1 MIELVLIVIIIL
13 AVVGVSIFAWTDYN
27 KHKTENKT
35 DITKVNTDLKGEKET
50 RLANLKFVVDQVN
63 KTNEEMDTTYV
74 KKFDDIDASIKKY
87 NAFEAGFGS
96 LITARNRSSNVDIP
110 ITNLATMPAT
120 DMNMIK
126 HVSFLGG
133 ATIKDLQTTDGNM
146 RVKICGTGA
155 TPACIQLPN
164 DAGDTYLTSLVTGKS
179 IVFDAPVKNYNSF
192 DLYAAGVTTA
202 PTMSLKAAT
211 ETQTNFTMGANG
223 KLSVRTNEAT
233 PAELLAVEKG
243 TTTIKNTVTL
253 QNGSGKSATLMVN
266 ADGDLNIVANK
277 VRVNGVEVP
286 AVVATSGA
294 APTMGVTP
302 SAPSTPTVQEP
313 FCTAADNQ
321 GKSYQCIETGS
332 ALNNQYFKIEAS
344 KRRPYADWTQAVS
357 NSGGMLTAQPL
368 TACGELASCAVGEII
383 PRV

>member
-1 MIELVLIVIIIL
+1 MIELILIVIIIL

-35 DITKVNTDLKGEKET
+35 DFTKVNTDLKGEKET

-133 ATIKDLQTTDGNM
+133 ATIKDLQMDKTDM

-179 IVFDAPVKNYNSF
+179 IVFDAPVKNYNRF
-192 DLYAAGVTTA
+192 DLYAAGATTA

-211 ETQTNFTMGANG
+211 ESQTNFTMGANG

-233 PAELLAVEKG
+233 PAELLSVEKA

-277 VRVNGVEVP
+277 VKVNGVEVP
-286 AVVATSGA
+286 AVVATNTTP
-294 APTMGVTP
+294 APVP
-302 SAPSTPTVQEP
+302 VPAPSTPTVQET
-313 FCTAADNQ
+313 FCTAAANQ
-321 GKSYQCIETGS
+321 GKSYQCTEAGS
-332 ALNNQYFKIEAS
+332 ALNNQYFKIEDS
-344 KRRPYADWTQAVS
+344 KRRPYQDWPNAVS
-357 NSGGMLTAQPL
+357 NSNGTLTAQPL
-368 TACGELASCAVGEII
+368 TTCGELASCAVGDII
-383 PRV
+383 ARR